1 MELWTVTG
9 PVRPEAVRLADGHA
23 HAWIAGT
30 DPVAPPRSD
39 DPARRGPLGPHPVL
53 ADFAPIRDELA
64 GFRAAGGTTLID
76 CQPGGCGR
84 DTRVLRRLAE
94 ATGLQITATT
104 GYHLQRYYP
113 AGHWL
118 WSATVEEAAAYFVEE
133 LTGGT
138 VESGG
143 TVRAGTIKVAYDGTV
158 GRQSAVLL
166 EAAGLAARQ
175 TGAAILAHTEQGRNV
190 EALLTFFARRDV
202 PLNRLY
208 LCHLDKR
215 PDLGLHRELARAGV
229 LLGYD
234 TFLRP
239 KYDPE
244 RGAWPLL
251 RALVAD
257 GLDEAIAIGLD
268 LAPVE
273 MWRFAGGPGLLAL
286 PEQIIP
292 RLRSEGFGAPTI
304 LRLTAQNV
312 AARLAWQ

>member
-1 MELWTVTG
+1 VTDYAAIQA
-9 PVRPEAVRLADGHA
+9 ELAD
-23 HAWIAGT
+23 
-30 DPVAPPRSD
+30 
-39 DPARRGPLGPHPVL
+39 
-53 ADFAPIRDELA
+53 
-64 GFRAAGGTTLID
+64 FRAAGGTTLID

-94 ATGLQITATT
+94 GTGLQITATT
-104 GYHLQRYYP
+104 GYHLQKYYP
-113 AGHWL
+113 ADHWL
-118 WSATVEEAAAYFVEE
+118 WSASEEEAAAHFVEE

-143 TVRAGTIKVAYDGTV
+143 TVRAATIKVAYDGV
-158 GRQSAVLL
+158 IAGQSRVLL
-166 EAAGLAARQ
+166 EAAARAARQ

-190 EALLTFFARRDV
+190 EALLAFFAGRRV
-202 PLNRLY
+202 PPDRLY

-215 PDLGLHRELARAGV
+215 PDLGLHRELAQAGV

-239 KYDPE
+239 RYDPE
-244 RGAWPLL
+244 RGVWPLL

-257 GLDEAIAIGLD
+257 GLEGAIAIGLD

-273 MWRFAGGPGLLAL
+273 MWRFAGGPGPLAL

-292 RLRSEGFGAPTI
+292 RLRAEGLGEQAI

-312 AARLAWQ
+312 AERLAWQVPLPDTDRAKTAADARPARRF